1 METDDEV
8 MRLRAEVERL
18 TQGSAW
24 RERILNF
31 VMAAEADGTI
41 KELIDDQVRKRQE
54 DLCRTE
60 DRYIQVS
67 EALRDA
73 NLAVRDGKV
82 FYLDG
87 DDELPLEELLKVG
100 AQKR

>member
-1 METDDEV
+1 MGTDEELV
-8 MRLRAEVERL
+8 WLRAEVERL

-41 KELIDDQVRKRQE
+41 KELIDEQIRRRQE

-60 DRYIQVS
+60 DRYIELS
-67 EALRDA
+67 EALRNAGVEFKDGR
-73 NLAVRDGKV
+73 LWVERDGRSV
-82 FYLDG
+82 T
-87 DDELPLEELLKVG
+87 LEDAVG
-100 AQKR
+100 SVPSR

>member
-1 METDDEV
+1 VGTDEELV
-8 MRLRAEVERL
+8 RLRAEVERL

-41 KELIDDQVRKRQE
+41 KELIDDQMRKRHE

-60 DRYIQVS
+60 DRYIELS
-67 EALRDA
+67 EALRNAGVEFNDGRLWLEREGQRVALEDA
-73 NLAVRDGKV
+73 LGSVS
-82 FYLDG
+82 
-87 DDELPLEELLKVG
+87 
-100 AQKR
+100 AQ